1 MTDHP
6 PLSSSQPFKS
16 LDAIDI
22 PLFWTKRPV
31 TIEAVRFDGIERV
44 DDTGEPMFNGSFEP
58 PAWLIDSLAKSESE
72 EGAVWTDHECLFIRT
87 LEGEHRAQPGD
98 WIIRGVKGELYP
110 CKPTIFEVTYEA
122 ADTPDFPANA
132 REIGGVMMAERFDF
146 GLAVHAL
153 RHGHRVARAGWNGKG
168 MFLFLVP
175 GSRFTVNRP
184 PLLGIYPEGT
194 VIDYQPHI
202 DMKTAQ
208 GTVVPWLASQGDV
221 LADDWEIVTEAPL
234 P

>member
-1 MTDHP
+1 MNDIPST
-6 PLSSSQPFKS
+6 SSVQPFKS

-22 PLFWTKRPV
+22 PLLWTKRPV

-44 DDTGEPMFNGSFEP
+44 NDTGEPMFNGSFDP
-58 PAWLIDSLAKSESE
+58 PAWLIDGMAKAESE
-72 EGAVWTDHECLFIRT
+72 EGAVWTDHEHLFIRT

-110 CKPTIFEVTYEA
+110 CKPKIFEVTYEPA
-122 ADTPDFPANA
+122 AGAPPASA
-132 REIGGVMMAERFDF
+132 RIVGGVAMADQFDF

-153 RHGHRVARAGWNGKG
+153 KSGERVARAGWNGKG
-168 MFLFLVP
+168 MFLYLVP
-175 GSRFTVNRP
+175 GSRFSVNRP

-202 DMKTAQ
+202 DIKGADGRVSTWAPSI
-208 GTVVPWLASQGDV
+208 GDTLAT
-221 LADDWEIVTEAPL
+221 DWEIVDEAPQ

>member
-1 MTDHP
+1 MNDIPST
-6 PLSSSQPFKS
+6 SSVQPFKT

-22 PLFWTKRPV
+22 PLSWTKRPV

-44 DDTGEPMFNGSFEP
+44 DDTGEPMFNGSFDP
-58 PAWLIDSLAKSESE
+58 PAWLIDGMAKAESE
-72 EGAVWTDHECLFIRT
+72 EGAVWTDHEHLFIRT

-110 CKPTIFEVTYEA
+110 CKPTIFEVTYEPA
-122 ADTPDFPANA
+122 AGAPPASA
-132 REIGGVMMAERFDF
+132 RIVGGVAMADQFDF

-153 RHGHRVARAGWNGKG
+153 RSGERVARAGWNGKG

-221 LADDWEIVTEAPL
+221 LATDWEIVDEAPQ